1 VLERAPLLRQ
11 LVFHSHRRF
20 RNHDSGQDS
29 LAFELAQALRQHAI
43 ADIGDGGP
51 QLAIADIG
59 DGGPQLGEAHPSVQE
74 QLNHGTRPTATDE
87 FHRPVE
93 LGAQLGFQAHAGI
106 LAELPT

>member
-11 LVFHSHRRF
+11 LVFHPHRRF
-20 RNHDSGQDS
+20 RDHDPGQDPFG
-29 LAFELAQALRQHAI
+29 FELAQALRQH
-43 ADIGDGGP
+43 
-51 QLAIADIG
+51 AIADIG

>member
-29 LAFELAQALRQHAI
+29 LAFELAQALRQH
-43 ADIGDGGP
+43 
-51 QLAIADIG
+51 AIADIG